1 MKYTTP
7 VMKICGQPS
16 QLHWHLSKNHPL
28 LPPPPAPL
36 VPLATPAVAVWCLL
50 YVLHVH
56 WKPFPHFFGI
66 SSFES
71 WNKRWN
77 NIEMAST
84 VISSE
89 RKRKSSKPFKMRHV
103 EIKV

>member
-36 VPLATPAVAVWCLL
+36 VPLATPAVAVWCLVVCVARSL
-50 YVLHVH
+50 ETSLVLVVLNPGTRDGTILKWHQQ
-56 WKPFPHFFGI
+56 
-66 SSFES
+66 
-71 WNKRWN
+71 
-77 NIEMAST
+77 
-84 VISSE
+84 
-89 RKRKSSKPFKMRHV
+89 
-103 EIKV
+103 